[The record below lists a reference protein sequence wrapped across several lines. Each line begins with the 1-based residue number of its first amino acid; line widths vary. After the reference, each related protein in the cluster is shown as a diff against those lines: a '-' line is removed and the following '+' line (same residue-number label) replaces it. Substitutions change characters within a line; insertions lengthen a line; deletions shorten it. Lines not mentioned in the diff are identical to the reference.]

1 MKATNSKSAVYNLYL
16 YNDSINS
23 FDRIVNVLSKVL
35 DWSVY
40 QSEQCALIAHEKDRT
55 ILKRGSYHELKQ
67 QSNLL
72 RKAGITATLEPIAN
86 DI

>member
-1 MKATNSKSAVYNLYL
+1 MMIDKSNYNLCL
-16 YNDSINS
+16 YNDNINS
-23 FDRIVNVLSKVL
+23 FDRVVRTLSKVL

-55 ILKRGSYHELKQ
+55 ILKSGSYLELRQ

-72 RKAGITATLEPIAN
+72 RKAGITATLEPTTN

>member
-1 MKATNSKSAVYNLYL
+1 MIDKSNYNLCL
-16 YNDSINS
+16 YNDNINS
-23 FDRIVNVLSKVL
+23 FDRVVRTLSKVL
-35 DWSVY
+35 NWSVY

-55 ILKRGSYHELKQ
+55 ILKSGSYLELRQ

-72 RKAGITATLEPIAN
+72 RKAGITATLEPTTN

>member
-1 MKATNSKSAVYNLYL
+1 L
-16 YNDSINS
+16 YNDNINS
-23 FDRIVNVLSKVL
+23 FDRVVRTLSKVL
-35 DWSVY
+35 NWSVY

-55 ILKRGSYHELKQ
+55 ILKSGSYLELRQ

-72 RKAGITATLEPIAN
+72 RKAGITATLEPTTN

>member
-1 MKATNSKSAVYNLYL
+1 MIDKSNYNLCL
-16 YNDSINS
+16 YNDNINS
-23 FDRIVNVLSKVL
+23 FDRVVRTLSKVL

-55 ILKRGSYHELKQ
+55 ILKSGSYLELRQ

-72 RKAGITATLEPIAN
+72 RKAGITATLEPTTN

>member
-1 MKATNSKSAVYNLYL
+1 MMIDKSNYNLCL
-16 YNDSINS
+16 YNDNINS
-23 FDRIVNVLSKVL
+23 FDRVVRTLSKVL
-35 DWSVY
+35 NWSVY

-55 ILKRGSYHELKQ
+55 ILKSGSYLELRQ

-72 RKAGITATLEPIAN
+72 RKAGITATLEPTTN